1 MELYVTQ
8 GLSTFGSALL
18 YTGCCQILTCIRI
31 QSLQCDSGPLYSHCQ
46 KLQRI
51 EYKTTR
57 PSIPP
62 VHTEKGDRGAD
73 QIIHQSTN
81 PFTTAC
87 LRRVQVQS
95 KANTNTR
102 AFNSPQ
108 IYWLIST
115 VLKYGNS
122 ISYPPALLYH
132 TCVSGVTRIRAPAL
146 SPLLPITRDLSTLMR
161 FNMSNTSSLQLLR
174 SRSLNSYPYS
184 QTPVAEPLPFSYPS
198 ITFA

>member
-31 QSLQCDSGPLYSHCQ
+31 HSLQCDSGPLYSHCQ

-62 VHTEKGDRGAD
+62 VHTEKGDCGAD
-73 QIIHQSTN
+73 QIIHQPTN

-87 LRRVQVQS
+87 LRSVQVQS

-122 ISYPPALLYH
+122 ISYPNALLYH
-132 TCVSGVTRIRAPAL
+132 TCASGVTQIRAPAL
-146 SPLLPITRDLSTLMR
+146 SLASHNEGFVHINALQYVQHFLSTTFEIQVFKQLPIFPNSCCRTSPLLL
-161 FNMSNTSSLQLLR
+161 
-174 SRSLNSYPYS
+174 
-184 QTPVAEPLPFSYPS
+184 PVN
-198 ITFA
+198 